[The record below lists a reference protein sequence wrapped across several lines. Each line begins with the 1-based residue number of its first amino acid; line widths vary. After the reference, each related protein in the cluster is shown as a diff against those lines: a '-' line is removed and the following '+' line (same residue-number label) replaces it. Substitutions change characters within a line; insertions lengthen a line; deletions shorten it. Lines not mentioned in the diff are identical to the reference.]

1 MLDTWPTLLTA
12 CVTHRSAMATSPH
25 LPEHI
30 TELQHKVLH
39 EVRWALPE
47 QIGYPDDGGVGYAI
61 VPWFGALVS
70 FVVLATLLVRLPVHK
85 DVMAWLLLACFTA
98 LFWAWRHWWYT
109 REPLG
114 GEILDWRGC
123 TVDVVQRT
131 VTTIGHRKAQQWV
144 LEPSAAWSI
153 GIVPLPTNRKG
164 PRRHAL
170 PCAIELRH
178 VRRGPV
184 LELCRI
190 YCERDG
196 ISRRLALDQLAQ
208 HMAARLGVRF
218 SGEGL
223 VPKARDRGLLQ

>member
-1 MLDTWPTLLTA
+1 
-12 CVTHRSAMATSPH
+12 MATNSR
-25 LPEHI
+25 LSEHI
-30 TELQHKVLH
+30 IHLQHKVLH
-39 EVRWALPE
+39 EERWVLPE
-47 QIGYPDDGGVGYAI
+47 RIGHPDDGGLGDAV

-70 FVVLATLLVRLPVHK
+70 FVVVATVLVRLPVHK
-85 DVMAWLLLACFTA
+85 DAMAWLLLACFTA
-98 LFWAWRHWWYT
+98 LFWAWRHWWQT
-109 REPLG
+109 RQPLG

-123 TVDVVQRT
+123 TVDVAQRT

-153 GIVPLPTNRKG
+153 GIVPLPTNSKG
-164 PRRHAL
+164 KRRHAL
-170 PCAIELRH
+170 NCAIELRH

-184 LELCRI
+184 LELCSI

-196 ISRRLALDQLAQ
+196 MSRRLALDQLAQ

-223 VPKARDRGLLQ
+223 VPKERDRGLLQ